1 MVYSEQV
8 DGVFCIACGI
18 FAAKVSKGKF
28 VCKPFRDWNKKGE
41 KAKEHEQCLYHH
53 QAIEQADNFKR
64 TLENPDTTITA
75 QSDTRRAANVARNR
89 AVLKSIASAVLY
101 CARQCIALRGDAESV
116 ESPGNPGNFLSLLR
130 LLAVHDE
137 ELRRQLEIPKMR
149 CATYLS
155 PQTQNELIK
164 VMENHILLQ
173 GIIGDLTAAPFYAIL
188 ADEVTSHNVEHLAI
202 CARFVD
208 RSTKE
213 VREEF
218 LRFLKLNR
226 ITGEGIADGIFGFL
240 EENNIPL
247 ATMRGQGY
255 DGASNM
261 SSDRVGVQARIRHK
275 APLATYVHCSGHCL
289 NLVIR
294 KSCALPEV
302 RNVIDCVKKCSRFFL
317 NSPKR
322 SGVLEMIIN
331 HNVVN
336 EERRK
341 PLIDLCK
348 TRWAERHSAYQHFYQ
363 GYVFVVEALEI
374 IAFRYHLEKY
384 GATYADWNYVG
395 RNEAQQILASV
406 TSFQFVVMF
415 VTIYQYL
422 SPFGHY
428 RKAAEQSC

>member
-18 FAAKVSKGKF
+18 FVAKVSKGKF
-28 VCKPFRDWNKKGE
+28 VCKPFRDWNKKGK

-64 TLENPDTTITA
+64 TLENSDTTITA

-116 ESPGNPGNFLSLLR
+116 ESLGNPGNFLSLLR

-137 ELRRQLEIPKMR
+137 ELRRHLEIPVMR
-149 CATYLS
+149 WATYLS

-164 VMENHILLQ
+164 VMGNHILLQ
-173 GIIGDLTAAPFYAIL
+173 RIIDDLTAAPFYAIL
-188 ADEVTSHNVEHLAI
+188 ADQVTSHNVEHLAI

-218 LRFLKLNR
+218 LTFLKLDR
-226 ITGEGIADGIFGFL
+226 ITGERIADGIFGFL
-240 EENNIPL
+240 KENNISL

-289 NLVIR
+289 NLVIS

-322 SGVLEMIIN
+322 SGVLEKIIK
-331 HNVVN
+331 HNVVS

-348 TRWAERHSAYQHFYQ
+348 TRWAERHSAYRHSYQ
-363 GYVFVVEALEI
+363 GYVFVVEALEM

-384 GATYADWNYVG
+384 GATYADWDYAD
-395 RNEAQQILASV
+395 RSEAQQILASV
-406 TSFQFVVMF
+406 TSFQ
-415 VTIYQYL
+415 L
-422 SPFGHY
+422 LL
-428 RKAAEQSC
+428 CL